1 MSLGGT
7 YYPSNSGTSR
17 LTSFEF
23 RISGGQLLPLGKG
36 RMTRKKRR
44 RKRRGKEEEEIE
56 EEDKKEK
63 GGRRKMKEKEAKSI
77 SPLSLVGQFLFLL

>member
-7 YYPSNSGTSR
+7 YYLSNSGTSR

-36 RMTRKKRR
+36 RMRRKKRR
-44 RKRRGKEEEEIE
+44 RKRRGKEEEEI

-77 SPLSLVGQFLFLL
+77 SPLSLVGQFPFLL